1 MFKIEKKINHS
12 HIKLHKCSVIQLC
25 LTLCHPMGLQ
35 SHQAP
40 LSMEFSWQEYW
51 SRLSFP
57 TPGDLLNPGTEPVS
71 LVSPASAGRLFTMS
85 AT

>member
-51 SRLSFP
+51 SRLPFP
-57 TPGDLLNPGTEPVS
+57 PLKDLSDPGIKPAS
-71 LVSPASAGRLFTMS
+71 SASAGRFFTTEPPGKS
-85 AT
+85 